1 LRLFLCVDVQEL
13 EVVVE
18 NLDQLALLEV
28 VRLRAG
34 HVRFVAEESKHVVDA
49 GLQSDVVLDAAR
61 EVVYHEPQIKALL
74 FVLGIQVHA
83 LPYRVQFAAP
93 VVLLVLSREQQ
104 LGVDYNVAL
113 LRKRL
118 VVFGLQLFV
127 LPRVGNH
134 CQGRYLYQNLLLQLV
149 QLPVLDVHLCET
161 VLGLIKSA

>member
-1 LRLFLCVDVQEL
+1 MRLFLGVDVQVL

-28 VRLRAG
+28 VGLRAA
-34 HVRFVAEESKHVVDA
+34 HVRFVPEVSKHVVDA
-49 GLQSDVVLDAAR
+49 GFQSDVVLDAAR
-61 EVVYHEPQIKALL
+61 KVVYHEPEIKELL

-104 LGVDYNVAL
+104 LGVDYDVAL

-118 VVFGLQLFV
+118 VVFGL
-127 LPRVGNH
+127 
-134 CQGRYLYQNLLLQLV
+134 
-149 QLPVLDVHLCET
+149 
-161 VLGLIKSA
+161 